1 MAFGSLE
8 NDGDK
13 VIWSG
18 RTRDEVTPHNRKN
31 VKSVVVLVA
40 YSRSFPVSRF
50 LFLNTLDAMLDAV
63 LQ

>member
-1 MAFGSLE
+1 MAFGCLE

-31 VKSVVVLVA
+31 VISRRRSCRVL
-40 YSRSFPVSRF
+40 SFPVSRF